1 MWRRI
6 DGIDGL
12 VVVVVGGWC
21 CMDGVGVMRMLL
33 VVEDVFDFE
42 SLSEEGLKDLI
53 EKLNVEWLRLKDEV
67 DRKEV
72 EMKYLSELWEMK
84 VRNRRGY

>member
-12 VVVVVGGWC
+12 VVVVVGGWNC
-21 CMDGVGVMRMLL
+21 VDGVGVMRMLL